1 MTETKLRNII
11 RHAISESIRK
21 KRKSS
26 TGSTPRMTT
35 PEYYGF
41 EDPYLD
47 DIGGTF
53 GNDQIDDYDYD
64 ANDIYDLGDFD
75 DLDEASKKQN
85 ESTKSRKYKGKKY
98 TASAGSLAALKKHD
112 YSTKKAV
119 KAGDFDW
126 AEDPFAAAQAAY
138 IVAKGEPTRGKK

>member
-11 RHAISESIRK
+11 RYAISESIRK

-26 TGSTPRMTT
+26 TGSKPRMTK
-35 PEYYGF
+35 PEYYSF

-47 DIGGTF
+47 DIDGTF

-64 ANDIYDLGDFD
+64 LADFD